1 MNYSTKNFV
10 FYGLAIAIFAVIIA
24 WSIVS
29 KSDSTADKN
38 TSQNSPMGI
47 LTAQETNF
55 NFGTI
60 SMKNGKVSHKFELKN
75 ESSEPVTIE
84 KAQTSCMCTTAVVTS
99 SSGQELGSFGMPGH
113 GSGSSKTNIKVDP
126 NDTIIVEAVFDPAT
140 HGPSG
145 TGLAER
151 TVYIETNS
159 QKTAK
164 IELNF
169 KAVVTQ

>member
-10 FYGLAIAIFAVIIA
+10 FYGLGIAIFAVIIVWA
-24 WSIVS
+24 IVS
-29 KSDSTADKN
+29 KSNPTADTN
-38 TSQNSPMGI
+38 TSQNSPAGI

-55 NFGTI
+55 DFGTI
-60 SMKNGKVSHKFELKN
+60 SMKNGKVSYKFELKN
-75 ESSEPVTIE
+75 ESPKPVIIE
-84 KAQTSCMCTTAVVTS
+84 KAQTSCMCTTAVIS
-99 SSGQELGSFGMPGH
+99 NSLGRELGSFGMPGH
-113 GSGSSKTNIKVDP
+113 GGGSSKANIKVDS
-126 NDTIIVEAVFDPAT
+126 NDTITVEAVFDPAA

-159 QKTAK
+159 QKTPK